1 MRKHRFFNC
10 KGITIIELMVALV
23 IFGLVVGGIY
33 RVFVAQTKAYTV
45 QDQVVEVQ
53 QSVRSAMEI
62 LLRDLR
68 MAGYDDE
75 SSPIVINTTIPPNY
89 DYIVY
94 PPQENSITVNY
105 EYYDTT
111 KGQFQRHTVSYWF
124 DQPSSRLMRQ
134 LTIDNVAGFQEVLLE
149 NVDALQFTYGV
160 DGDEDGAIDDWNGDG
175 VVNDSDFISAGD
187 VGTRKVVAVRVQL
200 TARPSPTHQDIQKT
214 ISPRT
219 LVSAVTLRNICLR

>member
-1 MRKHRFFNC
+1 MKARRMFNR
-10 KGITIIELMVALV
+10 KGITIIELMVALI

-33 RVFVAQTKAYTV
+33 RVFVAQTKAYTT

-62 LLRDLR
+62 LLRDIR

-75 SSPIVINTTIPPNY
+75 SSPIVINTHLPPNY

-94 PPQENSITVNY
+94 PLQNNSITVNY
-105 EYYDTT
+105 EYYDTST
-111 KGQFQRHTVSYWF
+111 AQFQRHTVSYWF
-124 DQPSSRLMRQ
+124 DVPLSRLMRQ
-134 LTIDNVAGFQEVLLE
+134 LTINNVAGPQEVLLE
-149 NVDALQFTYGV
+149 NVDSLQFTYGV
-160 DGDEDGAIDDWNGDG
+160 DGDEDGAVDDWNGDG

-187 VGTRKVVAVRVQL
+187 VGTRKVVAVRVLL
-200 TARPSPTHQDIQKT
+200 TARPSPNYPDIQKT

-219 LVSAVTLRNICLR
+219 LVSTVTLRNLCLR

>member
-1 MRKHRFFNC
+1 MRYQSLSNS
-10 KGITIIELMVALV
+10 KGITIIELLVALV

-33 RVFVAQTKAYTV
+33 RLFIAQTKAYTV
-45 QDQVVEVQ
+45 QDQVVEIQ

-75 SSPIVINTTIPPNY
+75 SSPIVINTTLPPNY

-94 PPQENSITVNY
+94 PLQDNSITVNY
-105 EYYDTT
+105 EYYDTAT
-111 KGQFQRHTVSYWF
+111 SQFQKHTVSYWF
-124 DQPSSRLMRQ
+124 DTPSSRLMRQ
-134 LTIDNVAGFQEVLLE
+134 LTIDNVAGPQEIFLE

-160 DGDEDGAIDDWNGDG
+160 DQDEDGAMDDWNGDG
-175 VVNDSDFISAGD
+175 LINESDFISAGD
-187 VGTRKVVAVRVQL
+187 VGTRKVVAVRVL
-200 TARPSPTHQDIQKT
+200 LRARPSPTNPDIEKT

-219 LVSAVTLRNICLR
+219 LVSSVTLRNLVLR